1 MFIFK
6 ILSFMIGLIFGQ
18 IHFFIFMLH
27 RIAVRVSNKW
37 QTAQFGKSS
46 NLYQMGK
53 KLRTQQNSFF
63 PSQEDSGVA
72 EVLELG
78 SRWDLV

>member
-46 NLYQMGK
+46 NLYQRRK
-53 KLRTQQNSFF
+53 KIEDSTNFF
-63 PSQEDSGVA
+63 LSQEDLGAA